1 MAGQRPKGWKLLK
14 AALATRKS
22 ATMLAFGFS
31 SGLPFALLI
40 GTLNAWLGDAKINLA
55 TIGVLSWIGLA
66 YAFKFLWSPLVDRV
80 SLPLLGRLG
89 RRTSWIVI
97 CQVGL
102 IVSFVGLGA
111 TNPAIAIGWFAIFAV
126 IGAFA
131 SATQDIA
138 VDAWRIDVADEK
150 TSVELLSAVY
160 QFGYRTASIVGG
172 AFALLLAARIPWGT
186 VYFVMAALVL
196 VVMIVAVTAPD
207 TQRPPKNIIEE
218 GLEQPGAI
226 NTSIRFAALAIVG
239 ICWAWAIVTLGVFM
253 ASMLAAQQAGT
264 KAPSVADF
272 TATDGP
278 WIIVATVFV
287 PLVVAAGV
295 NWLKAHRKGIQQ
307 QGKPNAT
314 GGRAVM
320 NHIYGALVSPLAEL
334 SERLRWGVLIIIGFI
349 LTYALCYNI
358 WSSFAFPFYL
368 DYLHYTKDQVA
379 FASKVFG
386 IFMTM
391 IGISLGGYL
400 FGRIGK
406 FPTVLIGAAVTP
418 LGNLLYAD
426 LAEGGA
432 NIDAFTHLLRIDR
445 LLGFFGADERMVRLL
460 VAICYENVATGIAL
474 TAFVAYLSGII
485 SKKFTAVQYALL
497 SSLTFLVGSLGR
509 GVAGESFDKY
519 GYAIVFRWTA
529 AAGLVAVLFVLL
541 EWARVAAQDRKVEN
555 AQLPPDSGAK
565 ASEALAESGQ
575 PAR

>member
-14 AALATRKS
+14 AALATRKA

-31 SGLPFALLI
+31 SGIPFARLI
-40 GTLNAWLGDAKINLA
+40 GTLNAWLGDAKVNLA

-80 SLPLLGRLG
+80 NLPLLGQLG
-89 RRTSWIVI
+89 RRKSWILL
-97 CQVGL
+97 CQAGL
-102 IVSFVGLGA
+102 IVSFVGLGM
-111 TNPAIAIGWFAIFAV
+111 TNPATNIGWFAIFAV
-126 IGAFA
+126 IGAFS

-138 VDAWRIDVADEK
+138 VDAWRIDVADER
-150 TSVELLSAVY
+150 TTVELLSAVY
-160 QFGYRTASIVGG
+160 QFGYRIASIVGG
-172 AFALLLAARIPWGT
+172 AFALVLAARIPWGT
-186 VYFVMAALVL
+186 VYLVMAALVVAMM
-196 VVMIVAVTAPD
+196 VVAMTAPD
-207 TQRPPKNIIEE
+207 TERPPKNLIEQ
-218 GLEQPGAI
+218 GLEQPGEISAHV
-226 NTSIRFAALAIVG
+226 RLGALIVVVV
-239 ICWAWAIVTLGVFM
+239 CWLWAVITLGTFM
-253 ASMLAAQQAGT
+253 ATMLAAQQAGT
-264 KAPSVADF
+264 KPPSVADF
-272 TATDGP
+272 TTEFGP

-287 PLVVAAGV
+287 PLIIAAGV
-295 NWLKAHRKGIQQ
+295 NWLKAHGKGVQQ
-307 QGKPNAT
+307 EGHPHVT

-320 NHIYGALVSPLAEL
+320 NHVYGALVSPLAEL

-400 FGRIGK
+400 FSRIGK

-426 LAEGGA
+426 LAEGGR
-432 NIDAFTHLLRIDR
+432 NIDAFTHTLRLNN
-445 LLGFFGADERMVRLL
+445 LLGLLGADDRMVRLL
-460 VAICYENVATGIAL
+460 VAISYENIATGVAL

-519 GYAIVFRWTA
+519 GYALVFRWTA
-529 AAGLVAVLFVLL
+529 AAGLVAVFFVLL
-541 EWARVAAQDRKVEN
+541 EWWRVTAQDRRQADSEI
-555 AQLPPDSGAK
+555 PPATGAK
-565 ASEALAESGQ
+565 ATEALGESGQ

>member
-14 AALATRKS
+14 AALATRKA
-22 ATMLAFGFS
+22 ATMLAFGLS

-66 YAFKFLWSPLVDRV
+66 YAFKFLWSPLVDQV
-80 SLPLLGRLG
+80 KLPLLGQLG
-89 RRTSWIVI
+89 RRKSWIVF
-97 CQVGL
+97 CQVFL
-102 IVSFVGLGA
+102 IVSFLGLGM
-111 TNPAIAIGWFAIFAV
+111 TNPATAIGWFAIFAV

-138 VDAWRIDVADEK
+138 VDAWRIDVADER
-150 TSVELLSAVY
+150 TPVELLSAVY
-160 QFGYRTASIVGG
+160 QFGYRIASIVGG
-172 AFALLLAARIPWGT
+172 AFALFLAARIPWGT
-186 VYFVMAALVL
+186 VYFVMAGL
-196 VVMIVAVTAPD
+196 VVAIMVVALTAPD
-207 TQRPPKNIIEE
+207 TERPPRDIIEQ
-218 GLEQPGAI
+218 GLEQPGEVNA
-226 NTSIRFAALAIVG
+226 SVRLAALVIVG
-239 ICWAWAIVTLGVFM
+239 LAWAWAIVTLGVFM
-253 ASMLAAQQAGT
+253 ASMLAAQQAGV

-272 TATDGP
+272 TTHVGP
-278 WIIVATVFV
+278 WIIIATVFV
-287 PLVVAAGV
+287 PLVVAAVV
-295 NWLKAHRKGIQQ
+295 NWLKARGRGVQDRGVQ
-307 QGKPNAT
+307 NPT

-320 NHIYGALVSPLAEL
+320 NHIYGALVLPLAEL
-334 SERLRWGVLIIIGFI
+334 SGRLRWGVLIIIGFI

-400 FGRIGK
+400 FGRIGR

-426 LAEGGA
+426 LAEGGT
-432 NIDAFTHLLRIDR
+432 NIDAFAHAVRLNT
-445 LLGFFGADERMVRLL
+445 LLGWFGADDRMVRLL
-460 VAICYENVATGIAL
+460 LAICYENIATGVAL

-519 GYAIVFRWTA
+519 GYALVFRWTA
-529 AAGLVAVLFVLL
+529 AAGLIAVFFVLL
-541 EWARVAAQDRKVEN
+541 EWWRVSSDNRRADSDTAPKVE
-555 AQLPPDSGAK
+555 PAK
-565 ASEALAESGQ
+565 A
-575 PAR
+575 

>member
-1 MAGQRPKGWKLLK
+1 MANNRPKGWKLLK
-14 AALATRKS
+14 AALSTRK
-22 ATMLAFGFS
+22 AAIMLAFGFS

-55 TIGVLSWIGLA
+55 TIGVLSWIGLT
-66 YAFKFLWSPLVDRV
+66 YAFKFLWSPLVDQVR
-80 SLPLLGRLG
+80 LPGLSALG
-89 RRTSWIVI
+89 RRKSWIVL
-97 CQVGL
+97 CQSFL
-102 IVSFVGLGA
+102 IVSFVGLGFS
-111 TNPAIAIGWFAIFAV
+111 NPAASIGGFAIFAV
-126 IGAFA
+126 IGAIA

-138 VDAWRIDVADEK
+138 VDAWRIDVADER
-150 TSVELLSAVY
+150 TPVELLSAVY

-186 VYFVMAALVL
+186 VYLVMAGLVL
-196 VVMIVAVTAPD
+196 AVLLVALSAPD
-207 TQRPPKNIIEE
+207 TQRPPRAAEDPLE
-218 GLEQPGAI
+218 GAGEVSSP
-226 NTSIRFAALAIVG
+226 IRYGALAIVG
-239 ICWAWAIVTLGVFM
+239 LCWLWAIVTLGSFM
-253 ASMLAAQQAGT
+253 VRMLQSQGPGG
-264 KAPSVADF
+264 KPPSVADF
-272 TATDGP
+272 TSHVGP
-278 WIIVATVFV
+278 WIIFATVFV
-287 PLVVAAGV
+287 PLIVAATV
-295 NWLKAHRKGIQQ
+295 NWLKAHGRGTQDEAYR
-307 QGKPNAT
+307 GRST
-314 GGRAVM
+314 GRSAM

-334 SERLRWGVLIIIGFI
+334 AERLRWGVLIIIGFI

-400 FGRIGK
+400 FGRIGR

-432 NIDAFTHLLRIDR
+432 NIDAFAHALRLSN
-445 LLGFFGADERMVRLL
+445 LLGALGADDRMVRLL
-460 VAICYENVATGIAL
+460 IAICYENIATGVAL

-485 SKKFTAVQYALL
+485 SKKYTAVQYALL

-519 GYAIVFRWTA
+519 GYALVFRWTA
-529 AAGLVAVLFVLL
+529 AAGMIAVLFVLL
-541 EWARVAAQDRKVEN
+541 EWARVAAQERRGVPIDADTAPKVPET
-555 AQLPPDSGAK
+555 PR
-565 ASEALAESGQ
+565 
-575 PAR
+575 PARS

>member
-14 AALATRKS
+14 AALATRKA

-66 YAFKFLWSPLVDRV
+66 YAFKFLWSPLVDQV
-80 SLPLLGRLG
+80 KLPLLGQLG
-89 RRTSWIVI
+89 RRKSWIVF
-97 CQVGL
+97 CQVFL
-102 IVSFVGLGA
+102 IVSFLGLGM
-111 TNPAIAIGWFAIFAV
+111 TNPATAIGWFAIFAV

-138 VDAWRIDVADEK
+138 VDAWRIDVADER
-150 TSVELLSAVY
+150 TPVELLSAVY
-160 QFGYRTASIVGG
+160 QFGYRIASIVGG
-172 AFALLLAARIPWGT
+172 AFALFLAARIPWGT
-186 VYFVMAALVL
+186 VYFVMAGL
-196 VVMIVAVTAPD
+196 VVAIMVVALTAPD
-207 TQRPPKNIIEE
+207 TERPPRDIIEQ
-218 GLEQPGAI
+218 GLEQPGEVNA
-226 NTSIRFAALAIVG
+226 SVRLAALVIVG
-239 ICWAWAIVTLGVFM
+239 LAWAWAIVTLGVFM
-253 ASMLAAQQAGT
+253 ASMLAAQQAGV

-272 TATDGP
+272 TTHVGP
-278 WIIVATVFV
+278 WIIIATVFV
-287 PLVVAAGV
+287 PLVVAAVV
-295 NWLKAHRKGIQQ
+295 NWLKARGRGVQDRGVQ
-307 QGKPNAT
+307 NPT

-320 NHIYGALVSPLAEL
+320 NHIYGALVLPLAEL
-334 SERLRWGVLIIIGFI
+334 SGRLRWGVLIIIGFI

-400 FGRIGK
+400 FGRIGR

-432 NIDAFTHLLRIDR
+432 NIDAFAHALRLNT
-445 LLGFFGADERMVRLL
+445 LLGWFGADDRMVRLL
-460 VAICYENVATGIAL
+460 LAICYENIATGVAL

-519 GYAIVFRWTA
+519 GYALVFRWTA
-529 AAGLVAVLFVLL
+529 AAGLIAVFFVLL
-541 EWARVAAQDRKVEN
+541 EWWRVSSDNRRAESDTAPKVE
-555 AQLPPDSGAK
+555 PAK
-565 ASEALAESGQ
+565 A
-575 PAR
+575 

>member
-1 MAGQRPKGWKLLK
+1 VAGERPKGWKLLK
-14 AALATRKS
+14 AALSTRKA

-55 TIGVLSWIGLA
+55 TIGVLSWIGLG
-66 YAFKFLWSPLVDRV
+66 YAFKFLWSPLVDQLK
-80 SLPLLGRLG
+80 LPLLGELG
-89 RRTSWIVI
+89 RRKSWIVF
-97 CQVGL
+97 CQAFL
-102 IVSFVGLGA
+102 ILSFVGLGA
-111 TNPAIAIGWFAIFAV
+111 TNPAANIGWFAIFAV

-138 VDAWRIDVADEK
+138 VDAWRIDVADER
-150 TSVELLSAVY
+150 TPVELLSAVY

-172 AFALLLAARIPWGT
+172 AFALFLAARIAWGS
-186 VYFVMAALVL
+186 VYFVMAALVV
-196 VVMIVAVTAPD
+196 VVMIIAITAPD
-207 TQRPPKNIIEE
+207 TQRPPRDVIEQ
-218 GLEQPGAI
+218 GLEQPGEISASVRL
-226 NTSIRFAALAIVG
+226 TALAIVG
-239 ICWAWAIVTLGVFM
+239 VCWAWAIVTLASFM
-253 ASMLAAQQAGT
+253 VSMLTAQETGT

-272 TATDGP
+272 TAHVGP
-278 WIIVATVFV
+278 WIIIATVFV
-287 PLVVAAGV
+287 PLVVAAAV
-295 NWLKAHRKGIQQ
+295 NWLKAHGRGVQREGHPRPI
-307 QGKPNAT
+307 

-320 NHIYGALVSPLAEL
+320 NHIYGALVLPLAEL

-400 FGRIGK
+400 FGRIGR

-418 LGNLLYAD
+418 LGNLVYAD
-426 LAEGGA
+426 LAEGGS
-432 NIDAFTHLLRIDR
+432 NIDAFSHALRLNV
-445 LLGFFGADERMVRLL
+445 LLGGFGADDRMVRLL
-460 VAICYENVATGIAL
+460 VAVCYENIATGVAL

-519 GYAIVFRWTA
+519 GYAVVFRWTA

-541 EWARVAAQDRKVEN
+541 EWARVAAQDRREKTQANTAPKVE
-555 AQLPPDSGAK
+555 PAK
-565 ASEALAESGQ
+565 A
-575 PAR
+575 

>member
-1 MAGQRPKGWKLLK
+1 VAGERPKGWKLLK
-14 AALATRKS
+14 AALATRKA

-66 YAFKFLWSPLVDRV
+66 YAFKFLWSPLVDQLK
-80 SLPLLGRLG
+80 LPLLGELG
-89 RRTSWIVI
+89 RRKSWIVF
-97 CQVGL
+97 CQAFL
-102 IVSFVGLGA
+102 IGSFVGLGA
-111 TNPAIAIGWFAIFAV
+111 TNPASNIGWFAIFAV

-138 VDAWRIDVADEK
+138 VDAWRIDVADER
-150 TSVELLSAVY
+150 TPVELLSAVY

-172 AFALLLAARIPWGT
+172 AFALFLAARIPWGT
-186 VYFVMAALVL
+186 VYFVMAGL
-196 VVMIVAVTAPD
+196 VVAIMVVAMTAPD
-207 TQRPPKNIIEE
+207 TQRPPRNIIEQ
-218 GLEQPGAI
+218 GLEQRGEVSASVRI
-226 NTSIRFAALAIVG
+226 GALAIVG
-239 ICWAWAIVTLGVFM
+239 ACWLWAIVTLAMFM
-253 ASMLAAQQAGT
+253 TSMLQAQQAGI

-272 TATDGP
+272 TSHVGP
-278 WIIVATVFV
+278 WIIIATVFV
-287 PLVVAAGV
+287 PLVIAATV
-295 NWLKAHRKGIQQ
+295 NWLKLHGRGVQSEVHG
-307 QGKPNAT
+307 QGG

-334 SERLRWGVLIIIGFI
+334 SERLGWGVLIIIGFI

-400 FGRIGK
+400 FGRIGR

-418 LGNLLYAD
+418 LGNLLFAD

-432 NIDAFTHLLRIDR
+432 NIDAFAHTLRLNV
-445 LLGFFGADERMVRLL
+445 LLGWFGADDRMVRLL
-460 VAICYENVATGIAL
+460 LAICYENIATGVAL

-485 SKKFTAVQYALL
+485 SRKFTAVQYALL

-519 GYAIVFRWTA
+519 GYALVFRWTA
-529 AAGLVAVLFVLL
+529 AAGLIAVVFVLL
-541 EWARVAAQDRKVEN
+541 EWWRVAAEGRR
-555 AQLPPDSGAK
+555 SGDPEVPSVDAPAK
-565 ASEALAESGQ
+565 A
-575 PAR
+575 